1 MYQQPPP
8 SHLSKARKELPPIW
22 RGIGFL
28 LVLLLPV
35 LAISA
40 AVALFDYGLENGWPL
55 YPPLTGYLRLPRWM
69 WQIPYLTGLM
79 RFLTRTPN
87 LVGYAIF
94 SSLML
99 LVSYSL
105 LAMLYAFIYRNFG
118 VERYLPVDVRQP
130 RVKTRRYRR

>member
-1 MYQQPPP
+1 MAPEDLT
-8 SHLSKARKELPPIW
+8 SLRRHIPPIW

-40 AVALFDYGLENGWPL
+40 AILLFNYGLENGWPL
-55 YPPLTGYLRLPRWM
+55 YPPLSGYISPPSWA
-69 WQIPYLTGLM
+69 WQVP
-79 RFLTRTPN
+79 FLAPVANFIVRTPH

-94 SSLML
+94 SLML
-99 LVSYSL
+99 LLVFYTL
-105 LAMLYAFIYRNFG
+105 LSMLYAFIYRHFG
-118 VERYLPVDVRQP
+118 VDRYLPVDIRKP